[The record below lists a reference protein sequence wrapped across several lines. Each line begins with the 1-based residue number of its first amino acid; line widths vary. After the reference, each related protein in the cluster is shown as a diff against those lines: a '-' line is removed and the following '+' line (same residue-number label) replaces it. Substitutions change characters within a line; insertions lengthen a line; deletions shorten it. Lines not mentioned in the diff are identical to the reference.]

1 MKLLF
6 EINQVMDKYD
16 AVALFSGGLD
26 SILAMRVIMDQGL
39 KVLGLHFV
47 SPFFGEAESNDKWQ
61 ELYGVEVRAVD
72 VSEEIIALIK
82 MGPKNGFGSDLN
94 PCTDCHTL
102 MATKARE
109 IMEAI
114 HAKFIISGEVLWQ
127 RPMSQRPD
135 AMNIVHRDAKAKGI
149 LLRPLSAL
157 KLEPTEVEKS
167 GLVDRSKLLGIYG
180 RGRLDQL
187 QLAQSYG
194 FAEIPSSGGGCI
206 LTEPKSSVRI
216 WTIFHEFEHPVS
228 EDFLLAKAGRFFHY
242 NGCLLAINK
251 TLDQAEL
258 LEKCAKDNDI
268 VLELADYMGPL
279 ALGRS
284 EKPWDET
291 VVAEAASLMAS
302 YANKAVR
309 SLPAG
314 TPLRVSVKQQGEE
327 RFISVL
333 PKRDTLFKEANREEM
348 AAHLKEVN
356 KKMTAARLADKKEKF
371 FTWISRKE
379 YQRQRARAKS
389 EEE

>member
-6 EINQVMDKYD
+6 KHEEYIDKYD

-47 SPFFGEAESNDKWQ
+47 SPFFGEPQSIAKWR

-72 VSEEIIALIK
+72 ISEEIIELIQK
-82 MGPKNGFGSDLN
+82 GPKNGFGSDLN

-167 GLVDRSKLLGIYG
+167 GLVDRNKLLGIYG
-180 RGRLDQL
+180 RGRMDQL
-187 QLAQSYG
+187 QLAQEYG

-216 WTIFHEFEHPVS
+216 WTIFHEFQHPVS

-242 NGCLLAINK
+242 QGCILAINK
-251 TLDQAEL
+251 TLDQAQL

-268 VLELADYMGPL
+268 LLELADYMGPL

-284 EKPWDET
+284 EKPWDEA
-291 VVAEAASLMAS
+291 VVAEAACLMAS

-309 SLPAG
+309 NLPAG
-314 TPLRVSVKQQGEE
+314 TPLRVSVKQRGEE

-333 PKRDTLFKEANREEM
+333 PKRETIFKEANREEM
-348 AAHLKEVN
+348 AAHLREVN
-356 KKMTAARLADKKEKF
+356 KKMTAQRLAAKKEKF

-379 YQRQRARAKS
+379 YQRQKAREKS
-389 EEE
+389 EE

>member
-6 EINQVMDKYD
+6 DINEVMDKYD

-47 SPFFGEAESNDKWQ
+47 SPFFGEPESSAKWQ

-72 VSEEIIALIK
+72 VSEEIIELIK
-82 MGPKNGFGSDLN
+82 QGPKNGFGSDLN

-167 GLVDRSKLLGIYG
+167 GLVDRNKLLGIYG
-180 RGRLDQL
+180 RGRIDQL
-187 QLAQSYG
+187 QLAQEYG
-194 FAEIPSSGGGCI
+194 FTEIPSSGGGCI
-206 LTEPKSSVRI
+206 LTESKSSVRI
-216 WTIFHEFEHPVS
+216 WTIFHEFQHPVS

-242 NGCLLAINK
+242 QGCILAINK
-251 TLDQAEL
+251 TLDQAQL
-258 LEKCAKDNDI
+258 LENAPRTTTSCWSWRTTWA
-268 VLELADYMGPL
+268 
-279 ALGRS
+279 
-284 EKPWDET
+284 PWPW
-291 VVAEAASLMAS
+291 VVAKGLGMRPWWPKQRPLWPATPIKQCVICLRELPCGSASSIIKKNAS
-302 YANKAVR
+302 SACCPVAILSLKKQVGRKWPPASSR
-309 SLPAG
+309 STKP
-314 TPLRVSVKQQGEE
+314 
-327 RFISVL
+327 
-333 PKRDTLFKEANREEM
+333 
-348 AAHLKEVN
+348 
-356 KKMTAARLADKKEKF
+356 
-371 FTWISRKE
+371 
-379 YQRQRARAKS
+379 
-389 EEE
+389 